1 MKYTDYNRLANSDEF
16 FYCPLCSDRLPNLND
31 SFFLDGSISESSS
44 ISRNSSVISDGVI
57 SPFNELQEARGKHT
71 NKFLVAHVNINIL
84 KSKFMEIYEL
94 LNDKIVDLLF
104 ISETK
109 LDGSFRDFIFDVPGY
124 KLEQK
129 DRNLHGGGVAA
140 FIRSDIPARRRK
152 DLESQNLE
160 NITLEV
166 TLNKTNQCFLCVYRP
181 PDFPGELLGN
191 DLSKTLDKC
200 LTLYD
205 HYAIFGDL
213 NYDLLSDVKKRP
225 LTDLWNFSA

>member
-1 MKYTDYNRLANSDEF
+1 MF
-16 FYCPLCSDRLPNLND
+16 
-31 SFFLDGSISESSS
+31 
-44 ISRNSSVISDGVI
+44 
-57 SPFNELQEARGKHT
+57 
-71 NKFLVAHVNINIL
+71 
-84 KSKFMEIYEL
+84 
-94 LNDKIVDLLF
+94 F

-109 LDGSFRDFIFDVPGY
+109 LDISFRDSIFDVPGY
-124 KLEQK
+124 KLKRK

-166 TLNKTNQCFLCVYRP
+166 TLNKTNGCFLYVYRP
-181 PDFPGELLGN
+181 PDFPDELFGN

-205 HYAIFGDL
+205 HYAILGDL

-225 LTDLWNFSA
+225 LTDFMEFFSLTNIIKEATCFKKNCTPSLLDVILTNSQHLCMRTLNFTTGVSDCHNLISTVIYSSCPSYEKTKISQAVTLGIADWCTSK